1 MEPIRTSPPPPHA
14 AQLRVWTL
22 TSTAELQQLRA
33 ALQQELS
40 GHPMLPDDDHGDVL
54 DGIVLVAT
62 ELATN
67 AIRHG
72 LPPTE
77 IRLLRSDDHLIL
89 DVADHDLTTI
99 PELADTR
106 PLHAGG
112 HGLHLAQAFSLDVG
126 WYATEDSKHIWAI
139 FPTQG
144 ESRVGSAAGPW

>member
-1 MEPIRTSPPPPHA
+1 MTSQSALSCRTSGFALKLLQRHTGAMENPDRGIVGADRGHRRAMEPIRTSPPPPHA

-67 AIRHG
+67 
-72 LPPTE
+72 
-77 IRLLRSDDHLIL
+77 
-89 DVADHDLTTI
+89 
-99 PELADTR
+99 
-106 PLHAGG
+106 
-112 HGLHLAQAFSLDVG
+112 
-126 WYATEDSKHIWAI
+126 
-139 FPTQG
+139 
-144 ESRVGSAAGPW
+144 